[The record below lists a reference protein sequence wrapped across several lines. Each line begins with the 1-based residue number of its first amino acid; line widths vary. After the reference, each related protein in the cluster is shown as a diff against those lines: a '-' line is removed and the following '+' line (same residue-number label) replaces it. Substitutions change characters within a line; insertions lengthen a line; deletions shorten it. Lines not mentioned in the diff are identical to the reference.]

1 MRLGLFALVLLG
13 CSRDA
18 TPSPPVRSPIPYLAD
33 APFGPDEAG
42 CLVAF
47 LPGAGDDARSYV
59 EHGFVEQLREANVK
73 VDAWSVD
80 ATLEYYRGREIETR
94 VREDV
99 LLPATELGYRRI
111 WLVGI
116 SMGGGGALRVA
127 ATSEEL
133 VHGVVVL
140 APFLGSPFL
149 ARDVR
154 AAGGPAV
161 WQPSAELLAQDDP
174 YVDAW
179 RWVGRRGDTPLVVG
193 WGEDDTIAMMSEALA
208 TGLPPSHVLH
218 AAGDHEWVV
227 WEQLWRAFVASG
239 FLQRA
244 CGVVASETETR
255 TASETGTAP
264 ASLPAATET
273 TSVTW

>member
-18 TPSPPVRSPIPYLAD
+18 TPPAPVRAPVPYLAD
-33 APFGPDEAG
+33 APFGPAEAG

-59 EHGFVEQLREANVK
+59 EHGFVERLRESNAK

-116 SMGGGGALRVA
+116 SMGGGGDVLEAGDDVHVRPVGDG
-127 ATSEEL
+127 EL
-133 VHGVVVL
+133 F
-140 APFLGSPFL
+140 P
-149 ARDVR
+149 
-154 AAGGPAV
+154 AGGLVGAV
-161 WQPSAELLAQDDP
+161 LSADADD
-174 YVDAW
+174 DGAFL
-179 RWVGRRGDTPLVVG
+179 RGRGVG
-193 WGEDDTIAMMSEALA
+193 
-208 TGLPPSHVLH
+208 
-218 AAGDHEWVV
+218 GDH
-227 WEQLWRAFVASG
+227 G
-239 FLQRA
+239 
-244 CGVVASETETR
+244 GVKPCPLST
-255 TASETGTAP
+255 
-264 ASLPAATET
+264 
-273 TSVTW
+273 